1 MPLELRRIQLS
12 HNIKTYLLFVFCDK
26 IDRNYRLRLCVIIK
40 VTKHKAYCN
49 YLVVGV
55 LQIIN
60 GLENVKYD
68 FHAFIP

>member
-1 MPLELRRIQLS
+1 MPLELRRIVISQ
-12 HNIKTYLLFVFCDK
+12 HKNIFIFVFCDK

-60 GLENVKYD
+60 GFENVKCD
-68 FHAFIP
+68 FQAFIP